1 VKLLRS
7 TSLVLLAVAIIL
19 GMAFLYPNLPA
30 KYHTHSF
37 DVAYAFAGSLA
48 VVWTLV
54 LAANVHCR

>member
-1 VKLLRS
+1 M
-7 TSLVLLAVAIIL
+7 LLAVAIIL